1 MTNHEQYEF
10 FIDQLFENAVQ
21 AFRDTEQSRLL
32 QEKLNKMDS
41 DCDYMLKEDEKDF
54 VTECFELLME
64 VDGQQDCFVY
74 HKAFRD
80 CVRLLKWL
88 GVLA

>member
-1 MTNHEQYEF
+1 MRVYLN
-10 FIDQLFENAVQ
+10 QLFENAVR

-32 QEKLNKMDS
+32 QEKLDKMNS
-41 DCDYMLKEDEKDF
+41 DCNNMLREEEKAF
-54 VTECFELLME
+54 ANECMELLME
-64 VDGQQDCFVY
+64 AGGQQDCFVY
-74 HKAFRD
+74 HKACQD